1 MLVSRRA
8 GTLTAF
14 GNAVLLGLGGPDE
27 AIEAV
32 TGADAL
38 HRVVG
43 LPGEPGPVSLALA
56 LGVLRGLGVQGLRLV
71 LPEPGDVVG
80 MPGSGDGVRRGR
92 ALRQRRP
99 HRGSAVGPGARPAAH
114 GGAVRPRRRRPLGR
128 RATVEFALAP
138 HGLPTLSEAE
148 RSLAESMRETTAA
161 LDVLDVA
168 KGRGDVAGSLARL
181 EREVRTLPL
190 PASMVPRAQ
199 RTVVAASRLLGIL
212 TVAADSESAAV
223 TAARRSAAPPARCGS
238 WPATRSARRTRW
250 RRSRP
255 TTAVRTLAR
264 VDAT

>member
-80 MPGSGDGVRRGR
+80 MPGPATVSAEAVRC
-92 ALRQRRP
+92 
-99 HRGSAVGPGARPAAH
+99 GSAVLTVGPPSVPALALLPTAEPSDR
-114 GGAVRPRRRRPLGR
+114 GDVVRWDAV
-128 RATVEFALAP
+128 TVEFALAP

-223 TAARRSAAPPARCGS
+223 TAAEAQRRSEVIRPLRLVARHALCAAYSAATEPTYDRGPDAR
-238 WPATRSARRTRW
+238 
-250 RRSRP
+250 
-255 TTAVRTLAR
+255 
-264 VDAT
+264 

>member
-1 MLVSRRA
+1 VLVSRRA

-43 LPGEPGPVSLALA
+43 LPGEPDPVSLALA

-80 MPGSGDGVRRGR
+80 MPGPATVSAEAVRC
-92 ALRQRRP
+92 
-99 HRGSAVGPGARPAAH
+99 GSAVLTVGPPSVPSLALLPTAEPSDRGDVVRWD
-114 GGAVRPRRRRPLGR
+114 AV
-128 RATVEFALAP
+128 AVDFALAP

-168 KGRGDVAGSLARL
+168 KGRDDVAGSLARL

-190 PASMVPRAQ
+190 PASMAPRAQ

-212 TVAADSESAAV
+212 AVAADSESGAV
-223 TAARRSAAPPARCGS
+223 TAAEAQRRSEVIRPLRLVARHALCAAYSAATEPTYDRGPDAR
-238 WPATRSARRTRW
+238 
-250 RRSRP
+250 
-255 TTAVRTLAR
+255 
-264 VDAT
+264 